1 MSAMPQRTRVL
12 IKDLLFQEKY
22 KLTNTQIDIM
32 SYIFNSQTWAVNLPT
47 LLVKLDRVGLPLWKV
62 L

>member
-22 KLTNTQIDIM
+22 KLNNTQVDIM
-32 SYIFNSQTWAVNLPT
+32 YISLT
-47 LLVKLDRVGLPLWKV
+47 LKLGL
-62 L
+62 